1 MLDRNLV
8 LPHRLAELARTDP
21 DGMCMLD
28 VDGRTATYREA
39 NDAVRAWA
47 AAYARIGVRSGQPVL
62 TLVPN
67 SFESYYAWL
76 GVAMLKA
83 IEVPTNTMYRG
94 AMLAHLLN
102 DSGAEIAVIASR
114 FLDRLAEVAAEVTHL
129 KTVVVPDA
137 EVDVPALPFD
147 VVRGDDFLRD
157 APLDVIGDGPE
168 YYDVACM
175 IYTSGTT
182 GPSKGVLVPWAELY
196 EFVRILPDDTLPVG
210 RALYT
215 TFPAFHVS
223 GKAMLYLTADRRGVL
238 VLREGFS
245 LSEFWNDIRNFDCFS
260 CGLVG
265 PMAAMLMLAPPSP
278 DDADN
283 PLQTTFMGP
292 LIPQVEEFK
301 ARFGM
306 RVGTGFGMTEIGVP
320 LSSNGFDLVN
330 TTSCGRRRTGPP
342 GYQVKVVDERDEEV
356 PVGTVGELV
365 VRADDPWVI
374 NLGYWNLPD
383 KTAAAWRNGWFHTG
397 DGFKEDED
405 GNFYFVDR
413 LKDAIRRRGENISSF
428 EVEAGINAHPA
439 VQECAVIGVPSE
451 LGEDDVKA
459 VIVLTPDAELTPAE
473 LIEFLEPRM
482 PRFMIPRYVEFVA
495 ALPKTDATFRTQ
507 KVKLRDDALNDRTWD
522 RELGVNHS

>member
-8 LPHRLAELARTDP
+8 LPHRLSHLADVDP
-21 DGMCMLD
+21 DGLAMLD
-28 VDGRTATYREA
+28 VDGRTATFAEA
-39 NDAVRAWA
+39 RDTMRAWA
-47 AAYARIGVRSGQPVL
+47 AGYARLGVRESQPVL

-76 GVAMLKA
+76 GLAWLKA
-83 IEVPTNTMYRG
+83 LEVPTNTMYRG
-94 AMLAHLLN
+94 TMLAYLLN
-102 DSGAEIAVIASR
+102 NSGAEIAVMSAR
-114 FLDRLAEVAAEVTHL
+114 FLDRLAEVAGDVEHL

-137 EVDVPALPFD
+137 DGELPALPFE
-147 VVRGDDFLRD
+147 VITGDQFLD
-157 APLDVIGDGPE
+157 GAPTDGIGDGPE
-168 YYDVACM
+168 YYDIACI

-196 EFVRILPDDTLPVG
+196 EFVRIMPPETLPEG

-215 TFPAFHVS
+215 TYPAFHVS
-223 GKAMLYLTADRRGVL
+223 GKAMLYATADRHGQL
-238 VLREGFS
+238 VLRESFS
-245 LSEFWNDIRNFDCFS
+245 LSEFWNDIRRFDCYS

-265 PMAAMLMLAPPSP
+265 PMAALLMLNPPAD

-292 LIPQVEEFK
+292 IVPQVDEFK
-301 ARFGM
+301 VRFGVDK
-306 RVGTGFGMTEIGVP
+306 VGTGFGMTEVGAP
-320 LSSNGFDLVN
+320 LSSNGFTLVN
-330 TTSCGRRRTGPP
+330 NTSCGRRRTGPP
-342 GYQVKVVDERDEEV
+342 GYQVRIVDEHDEEV
-356 PVGTVGELV
+356 PTGTVGELV

-374 NLGYWNLPD
+374 NAGYWNLPE
-383 KTAAAWRNGWFHTG
+383 KTADAWRNGWFHTG
-397 DGFKEDED
+397 DGFREDDD

-428 EVEAGINAHPA
+428 EVEAGVNAHPA

-459 VIVLTPDAELTPAE
+459 VIVLRPDTKATPEE
-473 LIEFLEPRM
+473 IVEFLEPRM
-482 PRFMIPRYVEFVA
+482 PRFMIPRYIEFVD

-507 KVKLRDDALNDRTWD
+507 KVKLRDNAINANTWD
-522 RELGVNHS
+522 REPPG

>member
-8 LPHRLAELARTDP
+8 LPHRIAELARTDP
-21 DGMCMLD
+21 AGMCMLD
-28 VDGRTATYREA
+28 VDGRRATYQ
-39 NDAVRAWA
+39 DAHDAMRAWA
-47 AAYARIGVRSGQPVL
+47 AAYARIGVRPGQPVL

-114 FLDRLAEVAAEVTHL
+114 FLDRLAEIAGEITHL

-137 EVDVPALPFD
+137 EVEVPARPFD
-147 VVRGDDFLRD
+147 VITGDDFLRD

-196 EFVRILPDDTLPVG
+196 EFVRILPPDTLPAG

-223 GKAMLYLTADRRGVL
+223 GKAMLFLTADRHGVL

-245 LSEFWNDIRNFDCFS
+245 LTEFWNDIRAFDCYS

-301 ARFGM
+301 TRFGM

-342 GYQVKVVDERDEEV
+342 GYQVRVVDEHDEEV

-374 NLGYWNLPD
+374 NVGYWNLPD

-397 DGFKEDED
+397 DGFKEDAD

-459 VIVLTPDAELTPAE
+459 VIVLTPDAELTPGQ

-507 KVKLRDDALNDRTWD
+507 KVKLRDDALNRNTWD
-522 RELGVNHS
+522 RQLGVNGG